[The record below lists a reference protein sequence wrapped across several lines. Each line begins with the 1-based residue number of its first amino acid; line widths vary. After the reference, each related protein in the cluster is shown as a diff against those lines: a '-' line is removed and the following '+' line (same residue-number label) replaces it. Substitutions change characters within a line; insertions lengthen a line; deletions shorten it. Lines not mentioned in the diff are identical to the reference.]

1 MKSINYP
8 VTQQGETIM
17 NKTTKE
23 NQQKQ
28 IQSQDTVK
36 YPELN
41 DFVKYPELNDFEL
54 EIICGGGNLI
64 GRNRGK

>member
-23 NQQKQ
+23 NQQ

>member
-1 MKSINYP
+1 
-8 VTQQGETIM
+8 M
-17 NKTTKE
+17 NKTTKG

-28 IQSQDTVK
+28 IQSQDT
-36 YPELN
+36 
-41 DFVKYPELNDFEL
+41 VKYPELNDFEL